1 MCVKWIIFSGHFDEV
16 AKMWKK
22 NAKLFMLVLSN
33 QNFKISLKKT
43 SDD

>member
-1 MCVKWIIFSGHFDEV
+1 MCVKWIIFSGHFEV
-16 AKMWKK
+16 AKTWKK